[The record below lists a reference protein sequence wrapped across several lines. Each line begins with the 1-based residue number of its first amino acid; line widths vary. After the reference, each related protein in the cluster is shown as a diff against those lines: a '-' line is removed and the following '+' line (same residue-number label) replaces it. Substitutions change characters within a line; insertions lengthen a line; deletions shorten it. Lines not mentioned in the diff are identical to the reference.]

1 MQQCRSGPESRVQVL
16 GEGSKQGSH
25 FRTGLDSGGGGVKF
39 SKLTIKKKSHLGCKH
54 TLIPLNKI
62 NN

>member
-39 SKLTIKKKSHLGCKH
+39 SKLTIKKKESFRLQTHPY
-54 TLIPLNKI
+54 TS
-62 NN
+62 